1 MSRYLIDKYQSLE
14 AYTPGEQPRDMQY
27 VKLNTNESPY
37 PPAPGV
43 VEAVQAEAGRLQ
55 LYSDPVCADLRD
67 ALAARYG
74 VARENVFV
82 SNGSDDIL
90 NFAFMAFGSPRVYF
104 PEISYGFYPVY
115 AELHG
120 IEARPVPLKADFSID
135 PTDYMALDGFVAIA
149 NPNAPTGMALG
160 VAQIEDIVASN
171 PGHVV
176 LIDEAYVDFGAESS
190 VPLTAKY
197 DNLLVVQTFSKS
209 RSMAGARLGFA
220 IANAGLISDLER
232 IKFST
237 NPYSV
242 NRMTLA
248 AGLATLKA
256 DDACMENCRRVISTR
271 EATVARLRQMGF
283 EVLPSKANFVFAR
296 HPHADGGDLYR
307 QLKARGVLVR
317 HFDTPR
323 IKDYLRITI
332 GAPEQMEALFEK
344 LEEILSGTDVE
355 DKF

>member
-1 MSRYLIDKYQSLE
+1 MSRYLIDKYQALE

-27 VKLNTNESPY
+27 IKLNTNESPY

-43 VEAVQAEAGRLQ
+43 VEAVREQAGRLE
-55 LYSDPVCADLRD
+55 LYSDPVCTELRD

-74 VARENVFV
+74 VRRENVFV

-90 NFAFMAFGSPRVYF
+90 NFAFMAFGGPRAFF
-104 PEISYGFYPVY
+104 PDISYGFYPVY

-120 IEARPVPLKADFSID
+120 IEAHPIPLRQDFSID
-135 PTDYMALDGFVAIA
+135 PSDFMALDGFIAIA

-160 VAQIEDIVASN
+160 VAQIEDILSAN
-171 PGHVV
+171 PDHVV
-176 LIDEAYVDFGAESS
+176 LIDEAYVDFGAESC
-190 VPLTAKY
+190 VALTAKY

-220 IANAGLISDLER
+220 IAHEALIADLEK

-248 AGLATLKA
+248 AGIATLKA
-256 DDACMENCRRVISTR
+256 DEVCMENCRKVVETR
-271 EATVARLRQMGF
+271 EATVARLRQLGF

-296 HPHADGGDLYR
+296 HPHADGGFLYR

-317 HFDTPR
+317 HFENPR
-323 IKDYLRITI
+323 IKDFLRITI
-332 GAPEQMEALFEK
+332 GTPRQMEALIEK
-344 LEEILSGTDVE
+344 LGEILSGTGV
-355 DKF
+355 

>member
-1 MSRYLIDKYQSLE
+1 MSRYLIDKYQTLE
-14 AYTPGEQPRDMQY
+14 AYVPGEQPRDMQY
-27 VKLNTNESPY
+27 VKLNTNENPY

-55 LYSDPVCADLRD
+55 LYSDPVCVDLRD

-74 VARENVFV
+74 VKRENVFV

-90 NFAFMAFGSPRVYF
+90 NFAFMAFGSPRAFF
-104 PEISYGFYPVY
+104 PDISYGFYPVY
-115 AELHG
+115 AELHS
-120 IEARPVPLKADFSID
+120 IEAHPIPLREDFSID
-135 PTDYMALDGFVAIA
+135 PTDYMALDGFIAIA

-160 VAQIEDIVASN
+160 RAQIEDILDAN
-171 PGHVV
+171 PENVV
-176 LIDEAYVDFGAESS
+176 LIDEAYVDFGAESCVS
-190 VPLTAKY
+190 LTGKY
-197 DNLLVVQTFSKS
+197 DNLLVVQTYSKS

-220 IANAGLISDLER
+220 IANEGLIADLEK

-237 NPYSV
+237 NPYSI

-248 AGLATLKA
+248 AGIATLKA
-256 DDACMENCRRVISTR
+256 DDICMENCRRVIDTR
-271 EATVARLRQMGF
+271 EATVNRLRQLRF

-296 HPHADGGDLYR
+296 HPHVDGDFLYR

-323 IKDYLRITI
+323 IRDFLRITV
-332 GAPEQMEALFEK
+332 GTPEQMEVLLEALK
-344 LEEILSGTDVE
+344 RILEGE
-355 DKF
+355 

>member
-1 MSRYLIDKYQSLE
+1 MSRYLIDKYQTLE
-14 AYTPGEQPRDMQY
+14 AYVPGEQPRDMQY
-27 VKLNTNESPY
+27 VKLNTNENPY

-55 LYSDPVCADLRD
+55 LYSDPVCVDLRD
-67 ALAARYG
+67 ALAAHYG
-74 VARENVFV
+74 VKRENVFV

-90 NFAFMAFGSPRVYF
+90 NFAFMAFGSPRAFF
-104 PEISYGFYPVY
+104 PDISYGFYPVY

-120 IEARPVPLKADFSID
+120 IEAHPIPLREDFSID
-135 PTDYMALDGFVAIA
+135 PTDYMALDGFIAIA

-160 VAQIEDIVASN
+160 RAQIEDILCAN
-171 PGHVV
+171 PENVV

-190 VPLTAKY
+190 VSLTGKY
-197 DNLLVVQTFSKS
+197 DNLLVVQTYSKS

-220 IANAGLISDLER
+220 IASEGLIADLEK

-237 NPYSV
+237 NPYSI

-248 AGLATLKA
+248 AGIATLKA
-256 DDACMENCRRVISTR
+256 DDICMENCRRVIDTR
-271 EATVARLRQMGF
+271 EATVNRLRQLQF

-296 HPHADGGDLYR
+296 HPHADGDFLYR

-323 IKDYLRITI
+323 IRDFLRITI
-332 GAPEQMEALFEK
+332 GTPEQMEVLLEALK
-344 LEEILSGTDVE
+344 RILEGE
-355 DKF
+355 

>member
-1 MSRYLIDKYQSLE
+1 MSRYLIDKYQALE

-55 LYSDPVCADLRD
+55 LYSDPVCVELRD
-67 ALAARYG
+67 TLAVRYS
-74 VARENVFV
+74 VKRENVFV
-82 SNGSDDIL
+82 SNGLDDIL
-90 NFAFMAFGSPRVYF
+90 NFAFMAFGSPRAYF
-104 PEISYGFYPVY
+104 PDISYGFYPVY

-120 IEARPVPLKADFSID
+120 IEAHPIPLREDFSID
-135 PTDYMALDGFVAIA
+135 PTDYMALDGFIAIA
-149 NPNAPTGMALG
+149 NPNAPTGMVLNIR
-160 VAQIEDIVASN
+160 QIEDILCAN
-171 PGHVV
+171 PNHVV
-176 LIDEAYVDFGAESS
+176 LIDEAYVDFGAESC
-190 VPLTAKY
+190 VELTAKY

-220 IANAGLISDLER
+220 IAGEALIADLEK

-237 NPYSV
+237 NPYSI

-248 AGLATLKA
+248 AGIATLKA
-256 DDACMENCRRVISTR
+256 DDVCTANCRRVIQTR
-271 EATVARLRQMGF
+271 EATIVRLRQMRF

-296 HPHADGGDLYR
+296 HPHADGGFLYR

-317 HFDTPR
+317 HFDSPR
-323 IKDYLRITI
+323 IKDFLRITI
-332 GAPEQMEALFEK
+332 GTPEQMEILLEALK
-344 LEEILSGTDVE
+344 RILEGE
-355 DKF
+355 